1 MEWRDVLGRVT
12 AWRAG
17 PPFIAVV
24 RLAGIIG
31 QGAPGRRGLNLWAL
45 DEALERAFKTRNL
58 KAVALAINSPGGAA
72 VQSSLI
78 HKRIRALAAEKGVPV
93 IAFAEDL
100 AASGG
105 YWLALAADE
114 IFADESSIVGSIG
127 VIYSGFGLVDLIA
140 KLGVER
146 RVHTAGEKKTIL
158 DPFRPEKAEDV
169 ARLCALQGEVHAQ
182 FRNAVRARRG
192 RKLRAPDEV
201 LFSGEFWTG
210 ARALELGLIDGLG
223 ELKSTMRERFG
234 AAVRFRTVRAE
245 RSFLRGL
252 LRQDAGAFGGAPDA
266 RWIDGA
272 LDALEDRLAWARFG
286 L

>member
-1 MEWRDVLGRVT
+1 MEWRDVLGRVA

-17 PPFIAVV
+17 PPSVAVV
-24 RLAGIIG
+24 RLAGVIG

-72 VQSSLI
+72 AQSSLI

-146 RVHTAGEKKTIL
+146 RVHAAGEKKSIL

-182 FRNAVRARRG
+182 FCSAVRARRG

-234 AAVRFRTVRAE
+234 AAIRFRTVRAE
-245 RSFLRGL
+245 RSFLRSL
-252 LRQDAGAFGGAPDA
+252 LRQDAGVFGGAPGA

-272 LDALEDRLAWARFG
+272 LDAFEDRLAWSRFG